1 MAVKYLPRILL
12 VACAIFLRF
21 RTVDAALPPFPPHLS
36 GSADAVSELLERV
49 LPGSSTRFELA
60 VDTALACPRKA
71 NCFELA
77 DSFDGLKTV
86 VTGTTASEVAAG
98 VGLYLREWC
107 GMTIGWTRGGGRH
120 VFIPSRWPAVGRNLT
135 RARSVPY
142 SHVTQVRLR
151 RSLPRATIIYVYI
164 FLSAHTTL
172 MVGGL
177 SSLFMQARTPHF

>member
-1 MAVKYLPRILL
+1 MCVRSLCIFFSCALL
-12 VACAIFLRF
+12 VRLSTI
-21 RTVDAALPPFPPHLS
+21 DAALPPFPPHLT

-60 VDTALACPRKA
+60 VDAALDCPTKA

-77 DSFDGLKTV
+77 DSSDGLKTV

-98 VGLYLREWC
+98 VGVYLREWC

-120 VFIPSRWPAVGRNLT
+120 VFTPSSWPAIGRNLT

-142 SHVTQVRLR
+142 SHVTQVCQMHYF
-151 RSLPRATIIYVYI
+151 SCTIIVNSYI
-164 FLSAHTTL
+164 F
-172 MVGGL
+172 
-177 SSLFMQARTPHF
+177 